1 MNQLVRAGAITVAIF
16 GSVSFAAAQNSPNQM
31 PGPVHLDL
39 TASQQ
44 QMVSQG
50 LASSPSQA
58 APDGSQPQVGNKLPD
73 SMTAQSLPSN
83 VTDQIPEAKKLL
95 FVKLPDRVLLIDPDS
110 KMVTEIVGADE
121 TTTGSN
127 TNSSNPSGSD
137 SSNRPSK

>member
-1 MNQLVRAGAITVAIF
+1 MSKLIRASAIAVAIF
-16 GSVSFAAAQNSPNQM
+16 SSIGFAAGQNAPSQA
-31 PGPVHLDL
+31 PGPAHPDL
-39 TASQQ
+39 TARQQ

-83 VTDQIPEAKKLL
+83 VTDQIPEAKNLL

-127 TNSSNPSGSD
+127 TNSSNPSSSD

>member
-1 MNQLVRAGAITVAIF
+1 
-16 GSVSFAAAQNSPNQM
+16 
-31 PGPVHLDL
+31 
-39 TASQQ
+39 
-44 QMVSQG
+44 MVSQG

-95 FVKLPDRVLLIDPDS
+95 FVKLPDRVLLIDPDN